1 MADVNSIDPRN
12 LSTAEFT
19 GLFTPGTGND
29 IGAMEPQA
37 FARLIKHASAEQ
49 LDAVLGDPASRRA
62 LLDRI
67 FSRMAGQ
74 FRLENAPGRDSAIH
88 WLLTGGPHGDE
99 VFETW
104 ITGTQ
109 GPATPQCSTRRCS
122 TKQCS
127 TSAEPSHDP
136 RVTLTLS
143 GEQFLKLVSGNSS
156 PTTMFV
162 TGKMKLE
169 GDIGFAT
176 QLPKI
181 FDMPTA

>member
-1 MADVNSIDPRN
+1 MVDVNSIDPRD

-19 GLFTPGTGND
+19 RLLTPAAGND

-37 FARLIKHASAEQ
+37 FARLIKYASAEQ
-49 LDAVLGDPASRRA
+49 LDAVLGDPALRRA

-74 FRLENAPGRDSAIH
+74 FRPENAPGRDSAIH
-88 WLLTGGPHGDE
+88 WQLTGGPQGDE
-99 VFETW
+99 VYETW

-109 GPATPQCSTRRCS
+109 GPATPE
-122 TKQCS
+122 CS
-127 TSAEPSHDP
+127 TSNEPSHDP

-156 PTTMFV
+156 PTMMFV
-162 TGKMKLE
+162 TGKVKLD
-169 GDIGFAT
+169 GDIGFAA
-176 QLPKI
+176 QLTKI

>member
-1 MADVNSIDPRN
+1 MVDVNSIDPRD

-19 GLFTPGTGND
+19 RLLTPATGND

-37 FARLIKHASAEQ
+37 FARLIKYASVEQ
-49 LDAVLGDPASRRA
+49 LDAVLGDPALRRA

-74 FRLENAPGRDSAIH
+74 FRPENAPGSDSAIH
-88 WLLTGGPHGDE
+88 WQLTGGPHGDE
-99 VFETW
+99 VYETW

-109 GPATPQCSTRRCS
+109 GPATTPQCSTS
-122 TKQCS
+122 K
-127 TSAEPSHDP
+127 EPSHDP

-156 PTTMFV
+156 PTMMFV
-162 TGKMKLE
+162 TGKVKLD
-169 GDIGFAT
+169 GDIGFAA
-176 QLPKI
+176 QLTKI
-181 FDMPTA
+181 FDMPSE